1 MTARASAFVTGA
13 TGFLGR
19 FLMRELRRRGWD
31 AVGVG
36 SRDAD
41 LTDRRALDPFA
52 GQRFDYIFHLAS
64 WTQAGDFCLH
74 HPGEQWLINQ
84 QIHTTVLTWWQRHQP
99 QAKLVAIGTSC
110 AYPTD
115 LPLVESNYLAGTP
128 VADLY
133 TYAMTKRMLLVGM
146 RSLERQFGLRHLTV
160 VPSTLYGPDY
170 PLEHKQAHFIFDL
183 MRKILRARQG
193 GEPAVLWGDGH
204 QKREIVHVEDF
215 VDTML
220 ALTLQVDNDLVNI
233 GAGEEYSIRQF
244 AAMIC
249 RTVGLD
255 ESKVQYDTAGYVGA
269 RAKFLDNKKL
279 DRLLP
284 QRRRRPVDEGLAE
297 TIAWMAQR
305 PEILKPPP

>member
-1 MTARASAFVTGA
+1 MTAKTRAFVTGA

-19 FLMRELRRRGWD
+19 FLMRELKRRAWD
-31 AVGVG
+31 VVGVG
-36 SRDAD
+36 SREAD
-41 LTDRRALDPFA
+41 LTDPRALDPFA
-52 GQRFDYIFHLAS
+52 SQSFDFIFHLAS
-64 WTQAGDFCLH
+64 WTQAGDFCLY

-84 QIHTTVLTWWQRHQP
+84 QIHTTVLTWWQRRQP

-115 LPLVESNYLAGTP
+115 LPLVEGNYLVGTP

-170 PLEHKQAHFIFDL
+170 PLENKQAHFIFDL
-183 MRKILRARQG
+183 IRKILRARQG
-193 GEPAVLWGDGH
+193 GEPALLWGDGH
-204 QKREIVHVEDF
+204 QRREIVHVEDF

-220 ALTLQVDNDLVNI
+220 ALTLEVDNDLVNI
-233 GAGEEYSIRQF
+233 GAGEEHSIRQF

-249 RTVGLD
+249 RIVGLD
-255 ESKVQYDTAGYVGA
+255 ESRVEYDTAGYVGA
-269 RAKFLDNKKL
+269 RSKLLDNGKL

-284 QRRRRPVDEGLAE
+284 AHRRRPLAEGLAE
-297 TIAWMAQR
+297 TIAWMARR
-305 PEILKPPP
+305 PEIQGPPP